1 MNRAERRRLAKKQK
15 GIPTGGLGRDPA
27 QLFQNAF
34 SHHQQG
40 RLADAENGYR
50 QVLGIAPNHPETLL
64 NLGIVC
70 EQLGHFDDAAENF
83 QKVVDLN
90 PNHPEAR
97 YNLGNALVAVGKAE
111 EAIAC
116 YERALSLKPD
126 YMEAHFNLANVH
138 MNLGRFDEAATGFRT
153 TIRLAPTLADGYFN
167 LGFVLSETGQLEG
180 ARDAFR
186 KVIDLQPESPEAHR
200 QLASITKHRE
210 LDDDIR
216 AMEALY
222 RKSDLQD
229 FGRENLAFG
238 LAKAYEDIGEFPKSF
253 EYLAE
258 GNRLKR
264 ACFSYSTDE
273 QKVYFSR
280 IREIFTAS
288 LFNKF
293 KNVGDRDASPIFIV
307 GMPRSGT
314 TLVEQILASHPDV
327 FGAGELTVLSQTLRA
342 AVGTVA
348 QGGYADAIHNA
359 DDSRFAEIGQTYLNS
374 LRSHS
379 QDARFI
385 TDKMPQNFLHIGLI
399 KLALPNAKV
408 IHCKRT
414 PEDNCLSIFKTY
426 FPGAVHEYSCELT
439 ELGQYYRLYEDLM
452 AHWHSILPGFLYDIK
467 YEDLIDDQEGQSRA
481 LIAQCGLEWDDACLD
496 FHKTERAITTASL
509 AQVRRPIYRSS
520 VELWKRYE
528 KQLAPLVEA
537 LHSRSG
543 P

>member
-15 GIPTGGLGRDPA
+15 KTVGGSLGGDLG

-50 QVLGIAPNHPETLL
+50 QVLSIAPNHPES
-64 NLGIVC
+64 
-70 EQLGHFDDAAENF
+70 
-83 QKVVDLN
+83 
-90 PNHPEAR
+90 R
-97 YNLGNALVAVGKAE
+97 YNLGNVLVAMGQVD
-111 EAIAC
+111 EAIPC
-116 YERALSLKPD
+116 YESAISLKPD
-126 YMEAHFNLANVH
+126 YVDAHFNLANIY
-138 MNLGRFDEAATGFRT
+138 MNLGRFDVAASGFRT
-153 TIRLAPTLADGYFN
+153 TVSLAPTFAGGYFN
-167 LGFVLSETGQLEG
+167 LGFVLSETGQMEE

-186 KVIDLQPESPEAHR
+186 RVIDLQPESPEAHR

-210 LDDDIR
+210 SDDDIR
-216 AMEALY
+216 TMEALY
-222 RKSDLQD
+222 KKPDLQD

-238 LAKAYEDIGEFPKSF
+238 LAKAYEDIGKYPKSF
-253 EYLAE
+253 DYLVE

-264 ACFSYSTDE
+264 ACYSYSTDE

-280 IREIFTAS
+280 IREIFTTS
-288 LFNKF
+288 LFGKF
-293 KNVGDRDASPIFIV
+293 KNVGAQDASPIFIV

-314 TLVEQILASHPDV
+314 TLLEQILASHPDV
-327 FGAGELTVLSQTLRA
+327 FGAGELTALSQTLRA
-342 AVGTVA
+342 AFGTVA
-348 QGGYADAIHNA
+348 QGGYADTILNA
-359 DDSRFAEIGQTYLNS
+359 DDGRFTEIGQTYLNI
-374 LRSHS
+374 LRNHS
-379 QDARFI
+379 QEARFI

-414 PEDNCLSIFKTY
+414 PEDTCLSIFKTY

-452 AHWHSILPGFLYDIK
+452 AHWHSILPGFLYDIQ

-481 LIAQCGLEWDDACLD
+481 LIAHCGLEWDDACLD

-543 P
+543 S

>member
-15 GIPTGGLGRDPA
+15 KTPAGGPGRDPG
-27 QLFQNAF
+27 QIFQNAL

-40 RLADAENGYR
+40 RLTDAENAYR
-50 QVLGIAPNHPETLL
+50 QVLSIAPNHPETLL

-70 EQLGHFDDAAENF
+70 EQLGKFDEAAVNF

-97 YNLGNALVAVGKAE
+97 YNLGNALVALGKVE
-111 EAIAC
+111 EAIPC
-116 YERALSLKPD
+116 YQKAVSLKPD
-126 YMEAHFNLANVH
+126 YIKAHFNLANVH
-138 MNLGRFDEAATGFRT
+138 MNLGHFEEAATGFRT
-153 TIRLAPTLADGYFN
+153 TVNLAPTVADGYFN
-167 LGFVLSETGQLEG
+167 LGFVLSETGQMKE
-180 ARDAFR
+180 AREAFR
-186 KVIDLQPESPEAHR
+186 RVIALQPENAEAHR

-210 LDDDIR
+210 FDDDIK
-216 AMEALY
+216 AMETLY
-222 RKSDLQD
+222 GKPDLQD

-238 LAKAYEDIGEFPKSF
+238 LAKAYEDIGEYSKSF

-264 ACFSYSTDE
+264 SCFSYSADE

-280 IREIFTAS
+280 IRDIFTMS

-293 KNVGDRDASPIFIV
+293 QNVGDQDASPIFIV

-327 FGAGELTVLSQTLRA
+327 FGAGELTALSQTLWA

-359 DDSRFAEIGQTYLNS
+359 DDGRFAEIGRTYLRS

-385 TDKMPQNFLHIGLI
+385 TDKMPQNFLHLGLI

-414 PEDNCLSIFKTY
+414 PEDTCLSIFKTY
-426 FPGAVHEYSCELT
+426 FPGAVHEYSCDLT
-439 ELGQYYRLYEDLM
+439 ELGQYYRLYEGLM
-452 AHWHSILPGFLYDIK
+452 AHWHSILPGFLYDIQ
-467 YEDLIDDQEGQSRA
+467 YEDLIDDQEGQSRG
-481 LIAQCGLEWDDACLD
+481 LIAHCGLEWDDACLD
-496 FHKTERAITTASL
+496 FHKTKRAITTASL
-509 AQVRRPIYRSS
+509 TQVRRPIYRSS

-528 KQLAPLVEA
+528 NELAPLVEA
-537 LHSRSG
+537 LQSRTD